1 MAALYAFVREALLID
16 WLPFEL
22 LALGGQKL
30 LEDENLAFNECGL
43 VSDGLPAQR
52 NWVFWVL
59 VESAQT
65 PEEGDA
71 LQLEVALGE
80 GVLGPGSLGVSPT
93 IPLPCHLI
101 LSNFSVSTKWECAQC
116 VRVLCGAEP
125 RWHSKCK
132 ELLGRV

>member
-43 VSDGLPAQR
+43 VSDRLPAQR

-59 VESAQT
+59 GESAQT

-93 IPLPCHLI
+93 FPLPCRVI

-116 VRVLCGAEP
+116 VRVLCGTEP
-125 RWHSKCK
+125 R
-132 ELLGRV
+132 